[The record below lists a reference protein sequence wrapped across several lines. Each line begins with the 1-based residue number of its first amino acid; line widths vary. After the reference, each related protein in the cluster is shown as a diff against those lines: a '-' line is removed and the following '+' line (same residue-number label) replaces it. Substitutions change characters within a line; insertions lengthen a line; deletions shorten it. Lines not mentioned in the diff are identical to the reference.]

1 MTRTHINNI
10 FIAHIILS
18 RLHPSLV
25 ASPNT
30 KDLFAQLLLFFR
42 NFYISGRGIVDV
54 TIIDTLSLMLNC
66 IDRFLGMCTH
76 IQHLGTVEGG
86 RGGYKEGV
94 YSQGR
99 RGSTRALEICH
110 GQQIFY

>member
-30 KDLFAQLLLFFR
+30 KDLFALLLLFFR
-42 NFYISGRGIVDV
+42 NFYVSD
-54 TIIDTLSLMLNC
+54 
-66 IDRFLGMCTH
+66 
-76 IQHLGTVEGG
+76 GG
-86 RGGYKEGV
+86 
-94 YSQGR
+94 
-99 RGSTRALEICH
+99 
-110 GQQIFY
+110 